1 MTRRQRATR
10 RDDIERG
17 RLLSLRPGQVALA
30 FGVLGLL
37 VALLSTSWISV
48 NAHEKE
54 FQGLFS
60 EEGDG
65 TAMTFAQ
72 RESFGVVIEID
83 DWARG
88 DATARDVQIA
98 RALLGQRLQVV
109 TASGTTTFALTDAPY
124 RAALDEL
131 DDAIRALDDLPVD
144 ERASMRRAIEPVV
157 DAFESRS
164 RELSAIFQQIT
175 RDEAAAA
182 IEARTTVEQVQGIL
196 AALIVLAGVGLAGWL
211 AADLRVAYRR
221 ASVRLLAETRR
232 LRSARRRLEFR
243 EHLQERARAWTDA
256 VTSGAMTAEIA
267 RSMRADLGRLLA
279 GVDVALADDDGVGRL
294 RFVASAGSATSAVE
308 DELGRLA
315 RTDVDAALER
325 ANEILGVAWTRD
337 HRERAFALERQ
348 HDPLTGLPNRDRLGP
363 AIAEALAEAAT
374 RSAHGV
380 VGVALVDIDRF
391 ADFNSSFGH
400 LEGDRLLVEMA
411 HRLSSLCGDDHAV
424 LRLSADEFAVVGVF
438 DSPAAAHD
446 AIESL
451 STALAFSRAVGDETA
466 AIAVTVGAVVS
477 RSLQVGPESL
487 IQRAAAALA
496 SAQHAQPRLPV
507 RFFEWERDEHLMAV
521 MQEESALRSALRS
534 GEFEMHFQPII
545 SLDSGELAACEALV
559 RWNRPGVGIIGP
571 AGFLPAIER
580 AGLTV
585 ELGWQ
590 IIDRALEA
598 WGALR
603 AGAAGELDDVRV
615 SINIDAAQLRAPTLT
630 DYLLNAAEQH
640 GVPLDRLVVEV
651 TEHALLSG
659 DVPIAQLV
667 ALRERGVSVAL
678 DDFGTGYSSLAQAS
692 SLPLD
697 ILKIDRGF
705 LPDPELHAQQRALIR
720 DILAFATT
728 LRLSVT
734 AEGVESA
741 AVADALRE
749 LGVDFGQ
756 GWHWAR
762 AMPVVEL
769 AAWLAARGRALSP
782 R

>member
-1 MTRRQRATR
+1 MTRGARATR

-17 RLLSLRPGQVALA
+17 RLLSLRPAQIGLA

-37 VALLSTSWISV
+37 VALLSTSWVSV
-48 NAHEKE
+48 NAHDKE
-54 FQGLFS
+54 IQGLFS

-72 RESFGVVIEID
+72 RESFGVVIAID

-88 DATARDVQIA
+88 GAAAREVQIA

-109 TASGTTTFALTDAPY
+109 TASGATTFELTDAPY
-124 RAALDEL
+124 RAALAEV
-131 DDAIRALDDLPVD
+131 DDAIRALEDLPTD
-144 ERASMRRAIEPVV
+144 ERASIRREIEPML
-157 DAFESRS
+157 DDFESRS

-175 RDEAAAA
+175 REQASAA

-196 AALIVLAGVGLAGWL
+196 AALIVLTGVGLAGWL

-221 ASVRLLAETRR
+221 ASVRLLAETHR

-243 EHLQERARAWTDA
+243 EQLQERARAWTDA
-256 VTSGAMTAEIA
+256 VTSGATTAEIA
-267 RSMRADLGRLLA
+267 RSMRADLGRLLE
-279 GVDVALADDDGVGRL
+279 GVDVALVDDGSS
-294 RFVASAGSATSAVE
+294 RFRFAAVPGQVTSEANHDV
-308 DELGRLA
+308 GRLA
-315 RTDVDAALER
+315 RADVEAALDR
-325 ANEILGVAWTRD
+325 AHEILGVAWTRD
-337 HRERAFALERQ
+337 HREQVFALERQ
-348 HDPLTGLPNRDRLGP
+348 HDPLTGLPNRERLGP
-363 AIAEALAEAAT
+363 LIADALAEAA
-374 RSAHGV
+374 SHANEGV
-380 VGVALVDIDRF
+380 VALALVDIDRF

-400 LEGDRLLVEMA
+400 LEGDRLLVEVA
-411 HRLSSLCGDDHAV
+411 RRLVSLCGDDHAV
-424 LRLSADEFAVVGVF
+424 LRLSADEFAVVGAF
-438 DSPAAAHD
+438 DSAPRARD
-446 AIESL
+446 EIESL
-451 STALAFSRAVGDETA
+451 AAALSFSREVGDESA
-466 AIAVTVGAVVS
+466 AIAVTAGAVVS
-477 RSLQVGPESL
+477 RSLEVGPDSL

-545 SLDSGELAACEALV
+545 DLDSDELAACEALV
-559 RWNRPGVGIIGP
+559 RWNRPGAGVIGP
-571 AGFLPAIER
+571 GGFLPAVER
-580 AGLTV
+580 AGLAV

-590 IIDRALEA
+590 IIDLSLEA

-603 AGAAGELDDVRV
+603 SGAAGELDDVRM
-615 SINIDAAQLRAPTLT
+615 SINIDAAQLRVPTLT
-630 DYLLNAAEQH
+630 DYLVNAAEQH
-640 GVPLDRLVVEV
+640 DVPLDRLVVEV

-659 DVPIAQLV
+659 EIPIGQLV

-705 LPDPELHAQQRALIR
+705 LPDPELHSQQRALIR
-720 DILAFATT
+720 DILSFATT
-728 LRLSVT
+728 LGLSVT

-741 AVADALRE
+741 SVADALRE

-762 AMPVVEL
+762 AMPAPEL
-769 AAWLAARGRALSP
+769 AAWLASRGRALSA